1 MGSAALVCWDSVRTM
16 SWNVDVDVSSW
27 YTDASK
33 RSLPEDLSL
42 CSFLSVL
49 KRPVA
54 DRKSGIPAET
64 EMPAP
69 AITTIL
75 RFLCKTLSRRC
86 SCGSSSSSTLDPE
99 RSRYS
104 AVRSLGSAVF
114 LLFAGRGLSSLLEG
128 GEGMSSGAG
137 EVLADERREEDGDMY
152 ARR

>member
-1 MGSAALVCWDSVRTM
+1 
-16 SWNVDVDVSSW
+16 VSN
-27 YTDASK
+27 
-33 RSLPEDLSL
+33 
-42 CSFLSVL
+42 
-49 KRPVA
+49 RPVA
-54 DRKSGIPAET
+54 DRKSGMPAET

-114 LLFAGRGLSSLLEG
+114 LLFAGRGLSSWLEG
-128 GEGMSSGAG
+128 GEGMPSDAVGLFAS
-137 EVLADERREEDGDMY
+137 ERRPDGTCFVCRRWVQEEQVFGKAGKGGEMEVTWKNDGV
-152 ARR
+152 AGGTRRCLYVIRPLRHCS